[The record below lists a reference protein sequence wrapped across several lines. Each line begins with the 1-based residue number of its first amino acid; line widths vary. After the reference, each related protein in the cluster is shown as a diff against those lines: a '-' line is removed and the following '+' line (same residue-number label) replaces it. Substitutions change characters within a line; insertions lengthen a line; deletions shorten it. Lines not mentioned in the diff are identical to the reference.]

1 MATLIYFLKALY
13 AYCTDFVINLA
24 NLTGLSYYEINF
36 ILFILL
42 YPLLLFLA
50 VSIFLFQKSR
60 LRKLKNQTTISPNH
74 EIGHELKSL
83 TKFQIYLLTNLA
95 WITLIVWETK
105 RIYAESAKYYT
116 AKLLNNEYPPEADSI
131 IIPIMD
137 ETFFAFSLLCCI
149 LVVFNLFIFASTR
162 KANLPAPLFNLPP
175 TYSSYAIL
183 WEIFI
188 GMGLLIDLVTSAFL
202 IRIGLWMQAIISMF
216 LGYILLN
223 IRAGHVKR
231 KINTQN

>member
-50 VSIFLFQKSR
+50 VSMFLFQKNR
-60 LRKLKNQTTISPNH
+60 LRKLKNQTTISQNH
-74 EIGHELKSL
+74 KIDHELKSL
-83 TKFQIYLLTNLA
+83 TKFQIYLFTNLA
-95 WITLIVWETK
+95 WFTLIVWETK

-116 AKLLNNEYPPEADSI
+116 EKLLNNEYPPEADSI

-137 ETFFAFSLLCCI
+137 ETLFAFSLLCCI
-149 LVVFNLFIFASTR
+149 LVFFNLFIFASTR

-175 TYSSYAIL
+175 TYSIDAIL
-183 WEIFI
+183 WEVFI
-188 GMGLLIDLVTSAFL
+188 GMGLFIDLIAITYLSWS
-202 IRIGLWMQAIISMF
+202 GLYIQAIITLF

-223 IRAGHVKR
+223 IRAGQVNK
-231 KINTQN
+231 NT